1 MAELQDCIHVLGRRV
16 GAIECNIRGE
26 HDNDLSNELFEKAV
40 KDAEKIY
47 AQVSTLKSRY
57 IAKRKKKF
65 LEQAKSILE
74 GQGSW
79 QKRILLGSS
88 VVEYFSKEELPLGY
102 EVVTLNPS
110 LFNLNLDGSLHWVTP
125 ECRTVLVWTMK

>member
-1 MAELQDCIHVLGRRV
+1 MSELQDCINTLGRRV
-16 GAIECNIRGE
+16 AAIEWNIKGE
-26 HDNDLSNELFEKAV
+26 HDNDLSNGHFEKVV

-74 GQGSW
+74 EQGSW
-79 QKRILLGSS
+79 QKRIILGSS
-88 VVEYFSKEELPLGY
+88 VVEYFSKEELPPGY

-125 ECRTVLVWTMK
+125 ECKTVLVWIRK